1 MAAVRFLFFFIFCFL
16 PLSLSLSETEALLKL
31 KQSFIHGDAL
41 RSWVPNLSPCSG
53 KWAGVICFDGTI
65 TGLHLTGLGLG
76 GNIDV
81 DALVEL
87 HGLRTIS
94 FVNNSFSGPIPDFH
108 RLGALKSLLL
118 TGNQFSGNIPEDYFS
133 HITSL
138 KKVWLSY
145 NRLNGTIPES
155 VTELSHLIEL
165 HLENNEFTG
174 RIPPIN
180 ISSLK
185 QLDMSNNMLEGEI
198 PKSLSIFAADT
209 FAGNGGLC
217 GKPLDK
223 VCTEKENGTSTSENK
238 HSNNTIL
245 VLMFL
250 GTILFLFMFF
260 AFGTYAKERKHE
272 DFDIL
277 GSGVVTSD
285 AQMVEMR
292 MASSNRSGAMDHSS
306 RKGDTKKGSSRG
318 NNGMADLIMLNVDNG
333 TFGLPDLMKASAE
346 VLGNGG
352 LGSAYKAV
360 MANGLSVVVK
370 RMREMNTLQREG
382 FDAEMKRFGRLR
394 HQNILTPLAYHFR
407 REEKLLVS
415 EFIPKGSLLY
425 VLHGDRGTSHADLNW
440 PTRLKIIQGIARG
453 MGFLHTAFP
462 SYDLPHGNLKSS
474 NVFLRDDYEPLL
486 NDYCFNS
493 LATPP
498 IAAQALFAYKSPD
511 YIQFQR
517 VSPKSDVY
525 CLGIIILEVLTGKF
539 PSYYLSNGKGGTDVV
554 QWVLTAISEER
565 VHEVLDPE
573 IVSNTSSINHMV
585 QLLNIGVTCIESNP
599 KQRLNMGEA
608 IKRIEE
614 IQT

>member
-118 TGNQFSGNIPEDYFS
+118 TGNQFS
-133 HITSL
+133 
-138 KKVWLSY
+138 
-145 NRLNGTIPES
+145 
-155 VTELSHLIEL
+155 
-165 HLENNEFTG
+165 
-174 RIPPIN
+174 
-180 ISSLK
+180 
-185 QLDMSNNMLEGEI
+185 
-198 PKSLSIFAADT
+198 
-209 FAGNGGLC
+209 GNGGLC